1 MTTTGGKISWPPL
14 WALVL
19 FMGLWGAAEALGADT
34 QGDWRPTYDVVM
46 RWVNFAII
54 VVVIVKYGRAPLRNF
69 LTGKKEEISREI
81 NRLEDQKT
89 QTMAK
94 IEANQQQLAESRQR
108 LAQLEARIAQD
119 GERNKAQIIAAA
131 HQESDI
137 MIQSAKRKIEAQ
149 IGHARQTLQTEI
161 VDVAISE
168 ALKQLPEQMTEKDNQ
183 KLIDAYIAHTV
194 KL

>member
-1 MTTTGGKISWPPL
+1 MTTTGTSISWPRV
-14 WALVL
+14 WGLVL

-34 QGDWRPTYDVVM
+34 KGDWRPTYDVVM
-46 RWVNFAII
+46 RWVNFAIL
-54 VVVIVKYGRAPLRNF
+54 VVVIVKYARAPLRDF
-69 LTGKKEEISREI
+69 LKGKKEEISSDI
-81 NRLEDQKT
+81 NQLEDQKA

-94 IEANQQQLAESRQR
+94 IEANQQLLAESRQR
-108 LAQLEARIAQD
+108 LAQLEARITKD
-119 GERNKAQIIAAA
+119 GERSKAQIIAEA

-161 VDVAISE
+161 VDVAIRE